1 MLMQVHDSGLRED
14 LVELGVRFLQ
24 GPSNADRDVSE
35 LLVFLE
41 GKGLTPD
48 EVVECL
54 TRAGRW

>member
-1 MLMQVHDSGLRED
+1 MQVHDSGLRED
-14 LVELGVRFLQ
+14 LVELGVRFLE